1 MQDLILLDTKNVKV
15 QAQDKTYEDTLA
27 NFKKDY
33 AKDIP
38 YKYIDYNRDCAT
50 CYLDN
55 KPFQNYPNS
64 VCEDILSSIN
74 VLLDA
79 QTKRN
84 TTPENTEEKKVQE
97 NIANIE
103 NQIANIKNDFVTA
116 LLLNDTDTQEELKTQ
131 YLKLLTGGEN
141 GDQE

>member
-1 MQDLILLDTKNVKV
+1 MQDLIILDLENIRI
-15 QAQDKTYEDTLA
+15 QAQDKTYEDTRD
-27 NFKKDY
+27 NFFKDY
-33 AKDIP
+33 QKDVP
-38 YKYIDYNRDCAT
+38 YKYIDYNRNCAS

-55 KPFQNYPNS
+55 KPFQDYPNS

-74 VLLDA
+74 ELLDV

-84 TTPENTEEKKVQE
+84 TTPENTEEKEIQE
-97 NIANIE
+97 DIANIE
-103 NQIANIKNDFVTA
+103 NQIVNIKNDFVTA

-131 YLKLLTGGEN
+131 YLKLLTGGKN

>member
-1 MQDLILLDTKNVKV
+1 MQDLILLDTKNIKV

-97 NIANIE
+97 DIANIE

>member
-1 MQDLILLDTKNVKV
+1 M
-15 QAQDKTYEDTLA
+15 
-27 NFKKDY
+27 
-33 AKDIP
+33 
-38 YKYIDYNRDCAT
+38 
-50 CYLDN
+50 
-55 KPFQNYPNS
+55 
-64 VCEDILSSIN
+64 
-74 VLLDA
+74 LLDA

-84 TTPENTEEKKVQE
+84 TTPVNTEEKKVQE
-97 NIANIE
+97 DIANIE

>member
-15 QAQDKTYEDTLA
+15 QAQDKIYEDTLA
-27 NFKKDY
+27 NFKKVY

-84 TTPENTEEKKVQE
+84 TTPENTEEKEGFLPLLLRK
-97 NIANIE
+97 
-103 NQIANIKNDFVTA
+103 TA
-116 LLLNDTDTQEELKTQ
+116 LFYFSGNIISILVPFPYSLST
-131 YLKLLTGGEN
+131 
-141 GDQE
+141 

>member
-97 NIANIE
+97 DIANIE
-103 NQIANIKNDFVTA
+103 NQIVNIKNDFVTA

>member
-15 QAQDKTYEDTLA
+15 QAQDKIYEDTLA
-27 NFKKDY
+27 NFKKVY

-84 TTPENTEEKKVQE
+84 TTPENTEEKEVQE
-97 NIANIE
+97 DIAKIE
-103 NQIANIKNDFVTA
+103 NQIVNIKNDFVTT

>member
-97 NIANIE
+97 DIANIE